1 MKKLVIFDLDGTL
14 LDTIEDLGSATNDAL
29 RTLGFPE
36 RKRDEYYGLVG
47 RGIMNLFRGA
57 VPPGCDSPET
67 IESAV
72 PPGCDTPET
81 IDKMK
86 ELFLA
91 HYGKHLCDFTHPYPG
106 IVDLLDHITARGV
119 RLAVA
124 SNKYQEGAET
134 VVRHYFGRFSFVAL
148 LGQREGYPIKPDP
161 GIVEMCMKAVGVSKD
176 EVLYVG
182 DTNVDMQTG
191 LNAGVDT
198 VGVTWGF
205 RTREEL
211 EAFKPL
217 AVIDTTEELERI
229 ILK

>member
-57 VPPGCDSPET
+57 VPPGCD
-67 IESAV
+67 
-72 PPGCDTPET
+72 TPET
-81 IDKMK
+81 IDKMR

-134 VVRHYFGRFSFVAL
+134 VVRHYFGLYSFVAL
-148 LGQREGYPIKPDP
+148 LGQREG
-161 GIVEMCMKAVGVSKD
+161 KAAGVTKD

>member
-36 RKRDEYYGLVG
+36 RKRDEYYGMVG
-47 RGIMNLFRGA
+47 RGIMNLFR
-57 VPPGCDSPET
+57 
-67 IESAV
+67 SAV

-81 IDKMK
+81 IDRMR

-106 IVDLLDHITARGV
+106 IMDLLDHITARGV

-134 VVRHYFGRFSFVAL
+134 VIGHFFGKFPWTTV
-148 LGQREGYPIKPDP
+148 LGQREGFPIKPDP
-161 GIVEMCMKAVGVSKD
+161 GIVDLCLQAAGATKD

-182 DTNVDMQTG
+182 DSNVDMQTG
-191 LNAGVDT
+191 LGAGVDT
-198 VGVTWGF
+198 GGVTWGF
-205 RTREEL
+205 RSREEL
-211 EAFKPL
+211 AAFRPTALVDTPAALEAL
-217 AVIDTTEELERI
+217 
-229 ILK
+229 ILR